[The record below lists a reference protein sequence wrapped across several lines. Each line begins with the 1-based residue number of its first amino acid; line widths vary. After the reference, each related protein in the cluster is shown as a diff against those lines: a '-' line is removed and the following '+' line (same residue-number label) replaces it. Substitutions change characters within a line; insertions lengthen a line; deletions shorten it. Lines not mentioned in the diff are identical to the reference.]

1 MKLTSWFQLYANREM
16 ITLENRGEDG
26 EVDPV
31 WDFLFKATRL
41 LRCEGMSSDES
52 GQEGLGPPYYVRAR
66 EWRSRKL
73 IPYLQLIDKDR
84 SQTNAYGNIRPGNPA
99 RERTRVAAAPA
110 SERKAIPELPLNFYD
125 KTWYAGL
132 NARDKALLKAGPVM
146 DLPVLV
152 AYN

>member
-1 MKLTSWFQLYANREM
+1 M
-16 ITLENRGEDG
+16 ITLGNRGEDG

-31 WDFLFKATRL
+31 WDFLFKATRF

-66 EWRSRKL
+66 EWRSREL
-73 IPYLQLIDKDR
+73 LPYLQLIDKDR

-99 RERTRVAAAPA
+99 RERRRVAAATV
-110 SERKAIPELPLNFYD
+110 SKRKAIPELPLNFYD

-132 NARDKALLKAGPVM
+132 NGRDKALLKAGPVL
-146 DLPVLV
+146 DLPILV
-152 AYN
+152 TYN

>member
-1 MKLTSWFQLYANREM
+1 M
-16 ITLENRGEDG
+16 ENRGEDE

-31 WDFLFKATRL
+31 WDFLFKATRF

-66 EWRSRKL
+66 EWRSREL
-73 IPYLQLIDKDR
+73 LPYLQLIDKDR

-99 RERTRVAAAPA
+99 RERTQVAAATV
-110 SERKAIPELPLNFYD
+110 SKHRAIPELPLNFYD

-132 NARDKALLKAGPVM
+132 NGRDKALLKAGPVL
-146 DLPVLV
+146 DLPILV
-152 AYN
+152 TYN